1 MIRSRT
7 TLGLLAF
14 VACTALFGYG
24 FFEWTVNR
32 IYVPVGQSLLL
43 RYKGPL
49 VFGTARPA
57 VGRFAVRDNS
67 GRPEVGIIEDMPGP
81 GRHFYCPVW
90 WERKLVPDIEVQ
102 PNEIGLVTSK
112 FGETLPPGQYLV
124 DGEIGTVKHAGV
136 LRKVYGPGRYRV
148 NPYGY
153 DFKIIKQAA
162 TDLDHRGKHHGWV
175 EVPTGYVGV
184 VTNLTDNKSTGA
196 VVGIQEKVLQPGI
209 YLINPREQQID
220 IILVGYY
227 EKSISTNLLMDASG
241 HLQLD
246 ESGEPQVASDNS
258 GISFP
263 SSDGFNMHIDFTA
276 IWGVMPDQ
284 AANTIKNFGNLE
296 AVESKI
302 VIPQIESIV
311 RNQGSHFGAPQLLAG
326 DSREDFQK
334 QISTTFTDVLKE
346 KNLSM
351 LSGLVRYIYVPNK
364 VRVPIQRANLA
375 NELKLTSEQKELTA
389 ITEGTLREAE
399 KNVDLAA
406 ATVKVE
412 TERKLAKL
420 NADALKTAAET
431 AAETE
436 KSLAEVDRKT
446 AELNRQATIAM
457 GEATADAQKLMEEA
471 KAGKLKL
478 AVAAFGNAAA
488 YSQWSFANGL
498 PDEIKLDMLYAGPG
512 TFWTDLKGFTET
524 MLSRQVQS
532 EETKQAKPAVSRTP
546 STQRP

>member
-1 MIRSRT
+1 MTQSRFNP
-7 TLGLLAF
+7 GLTAIALASILAGY
-14 VACTALFGYG
+14 VAFD
-24 FFEWTVNR
+24 WTINR
-32 IYVPVGQSLLL
+32 VYVPVRHSLLL

-49 VFGTARPA
+49 LFGATHPA
-57 VGRFAVRDNS
+57 AGRFAVRDQS
-67 GRPEVGIIEDMPGP
+67 GTQEVGILEHMPGP
-81 GRHFYCPVW
+81 GRHFYCPIW
-90 WERKLVPDIEVQ
+90 WERKIVADIEVG
-102 PNEIGLVTSK
+102 PDEIGLVTSR

-124 DGEIGTVKHAGV
+124 DGEIGDVTHAGV

-153 DFKIIKQAA
+153 DFKVIKKLV
-162 TDLDHRGKHHGWV
+162 TDNKYTGKHHGWV
-175 EVPTGYVGV
+175 EIPTGYVGV
-184 VTNLTDNKSTGA
+184 VTNLTDNKATGA
-196 VVGIQEKVLQPGI
+196 EVGIQDKILQPGI

-227 EKSISTNLLMDASG
+227 EKTITTNLLTDNTG
-241 HLQLD
+241 HLMLD
-246 ESGEPQVASDNS
+246 ESGEPQVAKDNS

-263 SSDGFNMHIDFTA
+263 SSDGFNIHIDFTA

-302 VIPQIESIV
+302 IVPQIESIV
-311 RNQGSHFGAPQLLAG
+311 RNQGSHYGAPQLLAG
-326 DSREDFQK
+326 ESREEFQK
-334 QISTTFTDVLKE
+334 HISSAFTEALKE

-364 VRVPIQRANLA
+364 IRVPIQQANLA

-389 ITEGTLREAE
+389 KTEGTLREAE

-420 NADALKTAAET
+420 TADAKKKAAET
-431 AAETE
+431 DAETQ
-436 KSLAEVDRKT
+436 KRLAEVDRKT
-446 AELNRQATIAM
+446 AELDRQATIAM
-457 GEATADAQKLMEEA
+457 GEASAEAQKLMEEA
-471 KAGKLKL
+471 KAAKFKL
-478 AVAAFGNAAA
+478 AVSAFGSPSA

-498 PDEIKLDMLYAGPG
+498 PENVSLQTMYAGPG
-512 TFWTDLKGFTET
+512 TFWTDLKGFSET
-524 MLSRQVQS
+524 MLGRQA
-532 EETKQAKPAVSRTP
+532 QANEKAK
-546 STQRP
+546 STSHP

>member
-1 MIRSRT
+1 MSRSRINAT
-7 TLGLLAF
+7 RCLIGLGIL
-14 VACTALFGYG
+14 VVGYG
-24 FFEWTVNR
+24 LFEWTVNR
-32 IYVPVGQSLLL
+32 IEVPVGSSLLL

-49 VFGTARPA
+49 LFGWPRRA
-57 VGRFAVRDNS
+57 VGRFAVRDQS
-67 GRPEVGIIEDMPGP
+67 RLLEVGILEHMPGP

-90 WERKLVPDIEVQ
+90 WETKIVPDNEVG
-102 PNEIGLVTSK
+102 PREIGFVTSK
-112 FGETLPPGQYLV
+112 FGETLPAGQYLV
-124 DGEIGTVKHAGV
+124 DGEIGDVKHAGV

-153 DFKIIKQAA
+153 DFQVVRQLQPEK
-162 TDLDHRGKHHGWV
+162 TLHGKHHGWV
-175 EVPTGYVGV
+175 EIPTGYAGV

-227 EKSISTNLLMDASG
+227 EKSLSTNLRTDDKGRLI
-241 HLQLD
+241 LD
-246 ESGEPQVASDNS
+246 DSGEPQVASDDS
-258 GISFP
+258 GTAFP

-276 IWGVMPDQ
+276 IWGVMPNQ
-284 AANTIKNFGNLE
+284 AANAIKNFGNLE
-296 AVESKI
+296 AIESKI

-311 RNQGSHFGAPQLLAG
+311 RNQGSHYGAPQLMSG

-334 QISTTFTDVLKE
+334 QISSAFTTALKE
-346 KNLSM
+346 KNLSL

-364 VRVPIQRANLA
+364 VRIPIQRANLA

-389 ITEGTLREAE
+389 KTEGTLREAE

-406 ATVKVE
+406 ATVRVE

-420 NADALKTAAET
+420 TADARKRAAET
-431 AAETE
+431 AAETQ
-436 KSLAEVDRKT
+436 KRLAEVDRKT
-446 AELNRQATIAM
+446 AELDRQATTAL
-457 GEATADAQKLMEEA
+457 GEATAEAQKLMEQA
-471 KAGKLKL
+471 KSGKFKL

-498 PDEIKLDMLYAGPG
+498 PENVKLQMLYAGPG

-524 MLSRQVQS
+524 MLSRQIPSGDAPQS
-532 EETKQAKPAVSRTP
+532 KTP
-546 STQRP
+546 LAQEK

>member
-1 MIRSRT
+1 MTRT
-7 TLGLLAF
+7 RVSLGLFAAGCVLIA
-14 VACTALFGYG
+14 YG
-24 FFEWTVNR
+24 SFEWTINR
-32 IYVPVGQSLLL
+32 IYVPVGHSLLL

-49 VFGTARPA
+49 ILGSPRPA
-57 VGRFAVRDNS
+57 VGRFAVRDKS
-67 GRPEVGIIEDMPGP
+67 GVLEVGIIENMPGP

-90 WERKLVPDIEVQ
+90 WERKIVPDQEVG
-102 PNEIGLVTSK
+102 PNQIGIVTSK

-124 DGEIGTVKHAGV
+124 DGEIGDVKHAGV

-153 DFKIIKQAA
+153 DFKVVEQLASDKDYA
-162 TDLDHRGKHHGWV
+162 GKHHGWV
-175 EVPTGYVGV
+175 EIPTGYVGV

-196 VVGIQEKVLQPGI
+196 VVGIQDNVLQPGI

-227 EKSISTNLLMDASG
+227 EKSISTNLTVEATGRL
-241 HLQLD
+241 LLD
-246 ESGEPQVASDNS
+246 ESGEPQVAKDNS

-276 IWGVMPDQ
+276 IWGVMPNQ
-284 AANTIKNFGNLE
+284 AANAIKNFGNVE

-302 VIPQIESIV
+302 VVPQIESIV
-311 RNQGSHFGAPQLLAG
+311 RNQGSHYGAPQLLAG

-334 QISTTFTDVLKE
+334 QISAAFTEALKE
-346 KNLSM
+346 KNLSL

-364 VRVPIQRANLA
+364 VRVPIQQANLA

-389 ITEGTLREAE
+389 KTEGTLREAE

-406 ATVKVE
+406 ATVRVE
-412 TERKLAKL
+412 TDRKLAKL
-420 NADALKTAAET
+420 KADATKTAAET
-431 AAETE
+431 EAET
-436 KSLAEVDRKT
+436 KKRLAEVDRKT
-446 AELNRQATIAM
+446 AELDRQATIAM
-457 GEATADAQKLMEEA
+457 GEASAEAQKLMEEA

-478 AVAAFGNAAA
+478 AVSAFGNATA

-498 PDEIKLDMLYAGPG
+498 PEDVKLQMLYAGPG
-512 TFWTDLKGFTET
+512 TFWTDLKGMTET
-524 MLSRQVQS
+524 MLGRQA
-532 EETKQAKPAVSRTP
+532 QATEKANPKRVAP
-546 STQRP
+546 